1 MCVIIYICSLP
12 FTLSARSTPPP
23 RESGVILWM
32 SPVVPSNVSHLPL
45 TDLFLKHD
53 AYHVSPPASNSSV
66 APQCLHS
73 YIYTIFMVFMVLY
86 NVDANLFSHFYL
98 PPVPLQIDR
107 SLFRLFFSTPK
118 SLKLLYDSHTSQL
131 ITQLITISIY
141 RNAINPSIAHL
152 K

>member
-1 MCVIIYICSLP
+1 MCVVIYICSLP
-12 FTLSARSTPPP
+12 FTLSAHSTPPP

-98 PPVPLQIDR
+98 PPVPLQIDG
-107 SLFRLFFSTPK
+107 SLFWLLFSPSQVPQASVWFPYFSAD
-118 SLKLLYDSHTSQL
+118 Y
-131 ITQLITISIY
+131 SIDY
-141 RNAINPSIAHL
+141 YLHL
-152 K
+152 SKCH